1 MRNYAALTKIH
12 RELYR
17 LRHADAILSWDDATM
32 MPASAGRARAE
43 ALSTLRGLIHQQATQ
58 PHMADLFAGAADES
72 GQLQPWDQ
80 ANLREMRREW
90 LRATALPQ
98 SLVEAA
104 SRAESH
110 SEQAWRRLRATND
123 FAGFLPFFRD
133 VVRLKQEAARALS
146 EKLGLS
152 PYDALLDAFEPG
164 MKVAQITPLFARLR
178 AFLPTA
184 IGKTMA
190 RQRTEAVA
198 TCAGPYPVD
207 RQRELGIEMMRRL
220 GFDFRRGRL
229 DTSHH
234 PFCGGVPEDVRI
246 ATRYRADDFLTALY
260 GVVHECGH
268 AKYQQHL
275 PQDWLGLPV
284 AEPRGSC
291 VHESQSL
298 LLEMHVGRSRAFAE
312 FAAPM
317 IAAAFPDLAATE
329 PDAFDPTHLLRQ
341 LSRVRPTLIRVDAD
355 ELTYPCHIILR
366 FELEKQLLDGS
377 LQPEDVPDAWDAG
390 MREMLGLSTRG
401 NDRDGCMQDVHW
413 PAGMFGYFPSY
424 ALGAL
429 AAAQFF
435 RAAKRTCADLMVQI
449 GNGDFARL
457 DDWLD
462 RHIWSQGSFR
472 STSELIEGATGA
484 PLSTE
489 AFEEH
494 VERRYV
500 QGEG

>member
-1 MRNYAALTKIH
+1 MHNYAALTEIH

-32 MPASAGRARAE
+32 MPVGGGVARAE
-43 ALSTLRGLIHQQATQ
+43 ALSTLRGLIHRHATQ
-58 PHMADLFAGAADES
+58 PHMADLFVGAADES

-90 LRATALPQ
+90 MRATALPQ
-98 SLVEAA
+98 ALVEAM

-110 SEQAWRRLRATND
+110 SEQAWRQLRAANE
-123 FAGFLPFFRD
+123 FAGYLPFFCD
-133 VVRLKQEAARALS
+133 VVRLKQEVGRALG

-164 MKVAQITPLFARLR
+164 MRVAQITPLFARLR
-178 AFLPTA
+178 AFLPAA
-184 IGKTMA
+184 IDKTMA
-190 RQRTEAVA
+190 RQGKEEVA

-207 RQRELGIEMMRRL
+207 QQRELGIKMMRRL

-246 ATRYRADDFLTALY
+246 TTRYSTDDCLSALY
-260 GVVHECGH
+260 GVIHECGH
-268 AKYQQHL
+268 ARYQQHL
-275 PQDWLGLPV
+275 PHHWLGLPV
-284 AEPRGSC
+284 AEPRGAC
-291 VHESQSL
+291 IHESQSL
-298 LLEMHVGRSRAFAE
+298 FMEMHVGKSRAFLS
-312 FAAPM
+312 FAAPL
-317 IAAAFPDLAATE
+317 IAAAFPDLAAAK
-329 PDAFDPTHLLRQ
+329 PDAFVPAHLLRRV
-341 LSRVRPTLIRVDAD
+341 SRVRPTLIRTEAD

-366 FELEKQLLDGS
+366 FELESGLIDGS
-377 LQPEDVPDAWDAG
+377 LRPEDVPDAWDMG
-390 MREMLGLSTRG
+390 MRQMLGLSTRG

-413 PAGMFGYFPSY
+413 PAGLFGYFPSY

-429 AAAQFF
+429 TAAQFF
-435 RAAKRTCADLMVQI
+435 HAAKRECAGLMDQI
-449 GNGDFARL
+449 ACGNFAVL
-457 DDWLD
+457 DAWLD
-462 RHIWSQGSFR
+462 QHVWSQGSFL
-472 STSELIEGATGA
+472 STPELIESTTGA

-500 QGEG
+500 QGAA